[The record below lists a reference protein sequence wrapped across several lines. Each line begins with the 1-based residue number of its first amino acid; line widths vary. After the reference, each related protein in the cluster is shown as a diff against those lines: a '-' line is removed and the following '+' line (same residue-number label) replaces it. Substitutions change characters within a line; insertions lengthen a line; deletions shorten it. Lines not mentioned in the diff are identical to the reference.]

1 MVWEI
6 CRVIIGW
13 ILDSLKNCV
22 NKDYLMVVIYWVSM
36 DFVVVYFE
44 FNGVVY
50 RYFLGVVGVVFIGIL
65 VVVEGIVFS
74 VMFLFYGLFFV
85 VYLFYVFFFG

>member
-1 MVWEI
+1 MI
-6 CRVIIGW
+6 
-13 ILDSLKNCV
+13 
-22 NKDYLMVVIYWVSM
+22 VVMYWVSM

-50 RYFLGVVGVVFIGIL
+50 SRYFLGVVSVVFIGIL